1 MLGPMRLTVFR
12 ALMAGEFGKV
22 RAEML
27 AETHVFAELDGRTA
41 TQALEAGYD
50 PKEIWRIVC
59 DAFAIPPERR

>member
-1 MLGPMRLTVFR
+1 MLGTMRLTVFR

-27 AETHVFAELDGRTA
+27 VETHVFAELGGRTA
-41 TQALEAGYD
+41 AQALDTGYD
-50 PKEIWRIVC
+50 PKQVWRVVC